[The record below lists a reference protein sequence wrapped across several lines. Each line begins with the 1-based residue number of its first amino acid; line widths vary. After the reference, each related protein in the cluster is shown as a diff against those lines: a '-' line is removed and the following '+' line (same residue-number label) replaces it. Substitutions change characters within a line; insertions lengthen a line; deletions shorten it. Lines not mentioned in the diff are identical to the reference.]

1 MVMDT
6 SRQVCGW
13 RVALLILVFA
23 LIAMHGADAQPSP
36 GPVAEWSL
44 NATVIETCS
53 CPMFCQCYF
62 NSYPAA
68 HASHDG
74 HGAMERYCRFNR
86 ALTVNR
92 GSFGKTQLLGVKF
105 WMAGDLGPDFSH
117 EEYDWAVVH
126 FDPSVT
132 KDRRDALAVIFPYL
146 FPGKWNSFTVGPD
159 GVVNWSRTS
168 GRAEARLDGG
178 KTAEIVLRNAQGMTA
193 APVIA
198 KNLKYEGAPRN
209 DGFVLMPNEVEAYR
223 VGDKRFEFKGTN
235 GFVTT
240 IDLSSKDFTKK

>member
-1 MVMDT
+1 M
-6 SRQVCGW
+6 
-13 RVALLILVFA
+13 RVFSLVVSILF
-23 LIAMHGADAQPSP
+23 LIARAGIAADTKAPATP
-36 GPVAEWSL
+36 EWSM
-44 NATVIETCS
+44 NATIIEACS

-159 GVVNWSRTS
+159 GVVKWSRTS
-168 GRAEARLDGG
+168 GRAEALLDGG
-178 KTAEIVLRNAQGMTA
+178 KTAEIVLHNAQGMTA

-198 KNLKYEGAPRN
+198 MNLRYEGAPRN

-223 VGDKRFEFKGTN
+223 VGPKAFEYKGTN
-235 GFVTT
+235 GFLIT
-240 IDLSSKDFTKK
+240 IHFSGQAKAAVAD